1 MKTHKL
7 ISAVL
12 ALACALTLSVS
23 CGKNSDN
30 AQESQPSAVLMSFIS
45 DYTEDMLD
53 YCDIQVTFDN
63 GKSTYQTIVVTK
75 EILDDQLKLKCML
88 GSDTLPAILTISRK
102 VKLKEDISSLESF
115 TYTKAHSY
123 QFAIYDVKGDRVY
136 LSDFFSEGG
145 SVTGPGD
152 KVGQLISDGGLDQ
165 EFSFHFTETGEL
177 K

>member
-12 ALACALTLSVS
+12 ALGCALILSVS

-63 GKSTYQTIVVTK
+63 GNTAYQTIEVTK
-75 EILDDQLKLKCML
+75 EILDEQLKLKCML
-88 GSDTLPAILTISRK
+88 GSDTLPAILTISRNTDTS
-102 VKLKEDISSLESF
+102 VPLKAPQ
-115 TYTKAHSY
+115 TAPMMP
-123 QFAIYDVKGDRVY
+123 V
-136 LSDFFSEGG
+136 
-145 SVTGPGD
+145 
-152 KVGQLISDGGLDQ
+152 VGIFIFINYPFIQL
-165 EFSFHFTETGEL
+165 
-177 K
+177 